1 LAQDLVKNR
10 PEVVEQMQKILD
22 VQEGLSFRPTINL
35 SSRSMRR
42 SVNSL
47 LDWNEKTE

>member
-1 LAQDLVKNR
+1 
-10 PEVVEQMQKILD
+10 MQKILD
-22 VQEGLSFRPTINL
+22 VQEGLSFRPAINL

-47 LDWNEKTE
+47 MDWNEKTE